1 VEKVGTILSAF
12 EENFD
17 YGDKGESTYNVRLGK
32 NVYRMNF
39 QVQVRF
45 GDKGE
50 NLQFRTLFNGKAVSK
65 AIIEFPRH

>member
-1 VEKVGTILSAF
+1 MST
-12 EENFD
+12 FD
-17 YGDKGESTYNVRLGK
+17 KDFDFGDKAESTYNTRLGK
-32 NVYRMNF
+32 TVYQMNF

-50 NLQFRTLFNGKAVSK
+50 NLQFRTLFNGKALSK